1 MQPAIYKAFLLSYNG
16 CEAGKTEGRGGCT
29 NRIYPG
35 HHLPGKPAQ
44 HPSVFGKN
52 QLNHGAVGKDPGGL
66 SAGRRII

>member
-16 CEAGKTEGRGGCT
+16 CEAGKAEGRGGCP

-44 HPSVFGKN
+44 HPSAFGKT
-52 QLNHGAVGKDPGGL
+52 K
-66 SAGRRII
+66 